1 VYDDIDGWNEIPY
14 TGTPEMYNDFCSF
27 NVNVTVQ
34 KNYIVCATGN
44 LLNANEVYAPQIV
57 QRISEAEKN
66 DGITKVIDLADVQ
79 KGNITAQNETNTW
92 KFKADSVTDF
102 VFATNNHYMVRA
114 VWW

>member
-27 NVNVTVQ
+27 NVNVTVP

-57 QRISEAEKN
+57 QRISERKRMT
-66 DGITKVIDLADVQ
+66 G
-79 KGNITAQNETNTW
+79 
-92 KFKADSVTDF
+92 
-102 VFATNNHYMVRA
+102 
-114 VWW
+114 